1 MRSLKLVAAAALG
14 LITAPAGAQTQA
26 AAPAATAPAAIDYSQ
41 EASWLCLPGRP
52 DACGTPLATTALNA
66 NGYGSNGQSVPD
78 KAAKID
84 CFYVYPTVS
93 RDAGF
98 NSDMVAGPEEQA
110 VALVQFARFS
120 TVCRPH
126 APLYRQLTLA
136 GLAAVFSGQQRSGD
150 WGLAYGD
157 VLAAWRHFLKHRN
170 QGRPFVLV
178 GHSQGSLHLT
188 RLLAE
193 EIEGKPAAKRML
205 SAMLL
210 GSNVEVPEGK
220 TVGGS
225 FKKTPLCTKAGQ
237 KGCVISYVSFRAE
250 APPPEKSWF
259 GRAAKP
265 GMTVACT
272 NPAALKGGSAKLDSY
287 WFTAAP
293 PAQGAPTIAWSSQ
306 GAPPTPFL
314 RTEGLV
320 SASCV
325 NRGNVGYLAVT
336 TNADPADVR
345 TDRIPGDVYVM
356 GKLQPGWGLH
366 LADVNLALGDL
377 VWIVEEQAAS
387 SAASAAAK

>member
-1 MRSLKLVAAAALG
+1 LPEALPSSPDYRQKL
-14 LITAPAGAQTQA
+14 
-26 AAPAATAPAAIDYSQ
+26 Y
-41 EASWLCLPGRP
+41 WLCLPGRE
-52 DACGTPLATTALNA
+52 DACSGPLSTTALNA
-66 NGYGSNGQSVPD
+66 NGYGSTGQVTP
-78 KAAKID
+78 AKDPQAD

-93 RDAGF
+93 RDPGA
-98 NSDMVAGPEEQA
+98 NSDLYPQAEERNA
-110 VALVQFARFS
+110 TKVQFARFAS
-120 TVCRPH
+120 VCRPF
-126 APLYRQLTLA
+126 APVYRQLTLA
-136 GLAAVFSGQQRSGD
+136 GLAAVFAGQQRVGD
-150 WGLAYGD
+150 WEMAYGD
-157 VLAAWRHFLKHRN
+157 VRAAWREYLKTHN
-170 QGRPFVLV
+170 KGRPFVLV

-193 EIEGKPAAKRML
+193 EIEGKPVAKQML

-210 GSNVEVPEGK
+210 GSNVEVPQGK
-220 TVGGS
+220 VVGGS
-225 FKKTPLCTKAGQ
+225 FKQTPLCTKAGQ

-259 GRAAKP
+259 GRAATP

-293 PAQGAPTIAWSSQ
+293 PAPGAPAIAWSSQ

-336 TNADPADVR
+336 TNADPADAR

-377 VWIVEEQAAS
+377 VRIVGEQADS
-387 SAASAAAK
+387 SGRR

>member
-26 AAPAATAPAAIDYSQ
+26 AAPAAIDYGQ
-41 EASWLCLPGRP
+41 EASWLCLPGRA

-98 NSDMVAGPEEQA
+98 NSDMAPGPEEQA

-120 TVCRPH
+120 TVCRPY

-136 GLAAVFSGQQRSGD
+136 GLAAVFSGQPRSGD

-178 GHSQGSLHLT
+178 GHSQGTLHLT
-188 RLLAE
+188 KLLAE
-193 EIEGKPAAKRML
+193 EIEGKPEAKRML
-205 SAMLL
+205 SAILL
-210 GSNVEVPEGK
+210 GGAVEVPVGK
-220 TVGGS
+220 AVGGS
-225 FKKTPLCTKAGQ
+225 FKQTPLCTRAKQ

-259 GRAAKP
+259 GRAATP

-293 PAQGAPTIAWSSQ
+293 PAPGAPAIAWSSQ

-336 TNADPADVR
+336 TNADPADAR

-377 VWIVEEQAAS
+377 VRIVGEQADS
-387 SAASAAAK
+387 SGRR